1 MIIVHAVQKLL
12 NISRLKPALF
22 ISDPSH
28 GQQLH
33 AWYIKL
39 VPTGFAGK
47 LLVMYVHQPLLLV
60 VLTRGKTVTRT
71 IPAFC
76 NRLEALLKRNN
87 FKADFIE
94 REMQLVKEG
103 YVISKTNSK
112 SMLASMNVLTFNIEA
127 SCYDFESY
135 EAIDISRIEDYYLDW
150 LTQDKSKP
158 GGYRFTRDYWKDIG
172 AIKQ

>member
-22 ISDPSH
+22 ISEPPQ

-33 AWYIKL
+33 AWYAKL
-39 VPTGFAGK
+39 ISTGFAGK
-47 LLVMYVHQPLLLV
+47 LLVMYVHHPSLLV
-60 VLTRGKTVTRT
+60 VLTQGKTVTRT

-112 SMLASMNVLTFNIEA
+112 SMLASMNAITFNIEA
-127 SCYDFESY
+127 RGFDFESY
-135 EAIDISRIEDYYLDW
+135 EAIDISSIEDSYLDY
-150 LTQDKSKP
+150 LTQDRSKP
-158 GGYRFTRDYWKDIG
+158 VGYRFTRDFWKDIDV
-172 AIKQ
+172 IN